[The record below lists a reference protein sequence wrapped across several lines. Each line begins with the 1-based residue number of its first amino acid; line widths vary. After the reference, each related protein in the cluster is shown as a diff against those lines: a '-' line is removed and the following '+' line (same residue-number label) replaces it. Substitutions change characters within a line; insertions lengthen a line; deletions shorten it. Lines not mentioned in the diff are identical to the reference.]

1 MQSPC
6 LSVAM
11 QTLCCGVVDFD
22 RPKTVRFLDVAPMEL
37 WCLRDKRTPE
47 DILRM
52 SAGVQNCRTGVNI
65 SGTRWSADGTL
76 RVDHATE
83 VLMKQMT
90 PTA

>member
-22 RPKTVRFLDVAPMEL
+22 RPKTVRFLDVAPMEFVG
-37 WCLRDKRTPE
+37 LRDKRTPE

-65 SGTRWSADGTL
+65 SGRGGP
-76 RVDHATE
+76 
-83 VLMKQMT
+83 LMARCASTMQPKC
-90 PTA
+90 